1 LRLFVAFDL
10 SDAARQEARR
20 RAEAVRAA
28 LPPALW
34 VDLAGAHLT
43 LVFLGEVPEERVP
56 ALTERLAAAFAP
68 HAPFPLGLA
77 GGGTFPP
84 GRAARVAWIGVE
96 AGPQL
101 AAVQRD
107 VVAVCVEAVG
117 LEPESRPYH
126 PHVTL
131 ARCREPW
138 PRPAAER
145 FAAAFAGPVGEPW
158 TAAHGTLFRSQLSP
172 KGASYTPV
180 AELPLGG
187 AA

>member
-1 LRLFVAFDL
+1 MAFDL

-28 LPPALW
+28 LPPARW

-68 HAPFPLGLA
+68 HPPFRLGLA

-84 GRAARVAWIGVE
+84 GRAARVAWVGVE
-96 AGPQL
+96 AGPEL

-107 VVAVCVEAVG
+107 VVAACAEAPG
-117 LEPESRPYH
+117 SDQFHEPESRPYH

-138 PRPAAER
+138 PRPSAER

-158 TAAHGTLFRSQLSP
+158 TTAHGTLFRSQLSP
-172 KGASYTPV
+172 KGARYTPV

>member
-1 LRLFVAFDL
+1 MRLFVAFDL

-20 RAEAVRAA
+20 RAEALRET
-28 LPPALW
+28 LPPARW

-43 LVFLGEVPEERVP
+43 LVFLGEVPESQLP

-68 HAPFPLGLA
+68 HAPLPLRLA

-84 GRAARVAWIGVE
+84 GRSARVAWVGVE
-96 AGPQL
+96 AGPEL
-101 AAVQRD
+101 AAVQR
-107 VVAVCVEAVG
+107 AAAAACVEAVG
-117 LEPESRPYH
+117 HQPEKRPYH

-131 ARCREPW
+131 ARCPTPW

-158 TAAHGTLFRSQLSP
+158 TAAHGTLFESRLSP
-172 KGASYTPV
+172 KGARYTPV